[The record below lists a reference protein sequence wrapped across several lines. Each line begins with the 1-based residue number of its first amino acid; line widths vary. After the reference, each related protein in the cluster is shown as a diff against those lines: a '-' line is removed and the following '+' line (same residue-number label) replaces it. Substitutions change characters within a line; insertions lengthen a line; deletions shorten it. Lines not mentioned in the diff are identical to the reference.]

1 MKRSPKIVASP
12 PRRRNAAATRREILD
27 AAARLFAERNYD
39 TVGLREIV
47 AAVGVD
53 VSMVKRYFGSKKGLY
68 AEVIEMANAASGTR
82 QIFEGKQ
89 IGRNEVAERLI
100 RFVSDIDS
108 DDQSRQAHLNSLL
121 LLLRA
126 PHSQSTEPMMHKNM
140 EENVLQPLAKWLGGA
155 HAEERAALITS
166 YLLGFGTMQRLIKAD
181 AFNNGNMDVVIDYVK
196 SALLTCIDGTLPK
209 PAKNPVKRSV
219 QRTIK

>member
-1 MKRSPKIVASP
+1 MKKKPQIADN
-12 PRRRNAAATRREILD
+12 PRRPRNAAATRREIL
-27 AAARLFAERNYD
+27 AAAGRLFAERNYD

-47 AAVGVD
+47 AEVGVD

-68 AEVIEMANAASGTR
+68 AEVIDVANATSGTR

-108 DDQSRQAHLNSLL
+108 DDEHRQVHLNNLL
-121 LLLRA
+121 LLLRS

-140 EENVLQPLAKWLGGA
+140 EENVLRPLAKWLGGD
-155 HAEERAALITS
+155 HAAERAALITS

-181 AFNNGNMDVVIDYVK
+181 ALTSGDMNVVIEYVK
-196 SALLTCIDGTLPK
+196 SALLTCIEGTI
-209 PAKNPVKRSV
+209 PASS
-219 QRTIK
+219 